1 MGRTAEEGLEHFAM
15 DVEDE
20 ALDDEVEQHRGA
32 GAARRLVRIP
42 VGRTAEEG
50 LDNFAMDDVEELVPP
65 GG

>member
-1 MGRTAEEGLEHFAM
+1 MV
-15 DVEDE
+15 VEDE

-50 LDNFAMDDVEELVPP
+50 LGHFAMDVEDETLAVGRHDVVS
-65 GG
+65 

>member
-1 MGRTAEEGLEHFAM
+1 M